1 MRMVQESW
9 RRSIALPLLLAL
21 VVPILAACG
30 GAPTASPTAA
40 PAAPAATEAP
50 AAPAAT
56 EAPAAEATEAPA
68 TEATAVPAATEA
80 PAASAEPGGKLTILY
95 WQAVT
100 ILNPHLSSGTKDYD
114 GAAVILE
121 PLARRDQND
130 ELVPYLAAEIPTVE
144 NGGVAADGT
153 SVTWKLKEGVL
164 WSDGTPFTADDVVFT
179 WQYCADEATACT
191 TNAAFVPIQNVE
203 AVSPTEVKITWKEP
217 TANPYL
223 SFVGYQGHIIQRA
236 QFGNCIGAAA
246 ITDAACQAA
255 NLAPIGTNAY
265 KLQEFRPG
273 DTVLYVRN
281 ENYRDAENV
290 FFDEVEIKGGGDA
303 VSAARAVCETGEVDF
318 SWNLQAPAAVLTPIL
333 EAGGCDAVAGGSFG
347 VERIVV
353 NFSNPDP
360 ALGDQRSEP
369 SQPHP
374 FLTDLRVRQ
383 AIAKAI
389 DREAIATQ
397 LYGPGGAPTCNIL
410 VVPANLNSTN
420 TSCERDVEGAI
431 ALLTEAGWT
440 DTNGDGT
447 VDKDGVEM
455 VVSFSTSI
463 NQLRQGEQAIVQ
475 SNLAEIGIVVQLK
488 AIDAGVFFSGDAGN
502 PDTLN
507 KMYVDLQMYTNGPSD
522 VDPQSYFEAWQ
533 CSEAAGSANQW
544 NGSNDGDFCNEEY
557 DALFTE
563 LVGELDLER
572 RAELSIQLNDIL
584 VNDVAVIPLI
594 NRFTPNGK
602 AKNLEGPTHNTF
614 DSSIWNIH
622 EWRRTS

>member
-1 MRMVQESW
+1 MVQESW

-21 VVPILAACG
+21 VVPILVACG
-30 GAPTASPTAA
+30 GAPTAAPTAA

-56 EAPAAEATEAPA
+56 EAPATEAPA

-80 PAASAEPGGKLTILY
+80 PAAAAEQGGKLTILY

-114 GAAVILE
+114 GATVILE
-121 PLARRDQND
+121 PLARRNQND

-153 SVTWKLKEGVL
+153 SVTWTLKEGVK
-164 WSDGTPFTADDVVFT
+164 WSDGTDFTADDVVFT

-191 TNAAFVPIQNVE
+191 TAASFSTIQNVE
-203 AVSPTEVKITWKEP
+203 AVSPTEVKITWSAP
-217 TANPYL
+217 TANPYAA
-223 SFVGYQGHIIQRA
+223 FVGFQGMIIQKA
-236 QFGNCIGAAA
+236 QFENCIGAAA

-255 NLAPIGTNAY
+255 NLAPVGTNAY

-273 DTVLYVRN
+273 DTVIYVRN

-290 FFDEVEIKGGGDA
+290 FFDEVEIKGGGDS

-333 EAGGCDAVAGGSFG
+333 EAGRCDAVAGGSFG
-347 VERIVV
+347 VERVV
-353 NFSNPDP
+353 INFSNPDP

-369 SQPHP
+369 DQPHP

-383 AIAKAI
+383 AINKAI
-389 DREAIATQ
+389 DREAIAAQ
-397 LYGPGGAPTCNIL
+397 LYGPGGEPTCNIL
-410 VVPANLNSTN
+410 VVPSYLNSPN
-420 TSCERDVEGAI
+420 TTCERDVEGAV

-463 NQLRQGEQAIVQ
+463 NQLRQGEQAIIQ
-475 SNLAEIGIVVQLK
+475 SNLGEIGIAVQLK
-488 AIDAGVFFSGDAGN
+488 AIDAGVFFSGDPGN

-507 KMYVDLQMYTNGPSD
+507 KFYTDLQMYTNGPTD
-522 VDPQSYFEAWQ
+522 TDPQSYFDAWL
-533 CSEAAGSANQW
+533 CENANSAANQW
-544 NGSNDGDFCNEEY
+544 NGTNDGDYCNEEFDTLY
-557 DALFTE
+557 QQFVA
-563 LVGELDLER
+563 ELDPEAR
-572 RAELSIQLNDIL
+572 NELAIQLNDIL
-584 VNDVAVIPLI
+584 VNDIAIIPLI

-614 DSSIWNIH
+614 DSNIWNIH